1 MKGNFMQ
8 LKRFL
13 ESQYP
18 ELHNGNIQGMV
29 HPPTFTGELIGN
41 VVSMIW
47 VVGIG
52 LLIGGDFLFQ
62 TLKIPLPDWYLY
74 MKENKLSCFVG
85 LFLLN
90 NVGAAMAQTG
100 AFEVYINDTLI
111 FSKLATGRMPNGNDI
126 TTALEKFGL

>member
-1 MKGNFMQ
+1 MKGNFLQ

-29 HPPTFTGELIGN
+29 LSF
-41 VVSMIW
+41 IW
-47 VVGIG
+47 MAGIG
-52 LLIGGDFLFQ
+52 LLFGGDFFFQ
-62 TLKIPLPDWYLY
+62 TVKIPFPEWYVY

-100 AFEVYINDTLI
+100 AFEVYLNDTLI

-126 TTALEKFGL
+126 TAALEKHGL